1 MLKREQLFNYQDRG
15 VDFIKE
21 KRKCALFLDMGM
33 GKTTT
38 TLTAIRDMF
47 DDFSAF
53 RVLIIAPLRVA
64 NTVWKQESQKWQH
77 LNDLNIGIATGTE
90 GQRKAVLE
98 RGYDI
103 TIINRENVP
112 WLVEFYKAKHQW
124 PFDTIVIDESTSFK
138 NSASKRFKAM
148 KQILKYVY
156 NIVLLTG
163 TPSPQGMIDLWS
175 QMYMIDFGE
184 RLGRNK
190 STFLNLY
197 FETSGFQHYEHTMVE
212 GCDRV
217 IRAKIK
223 DVCMTMLSE
232 DYLELPEMIPLRH
245 TVILPDAAKKTY
257 KELKKE
263 MLITVKGGT
272 DISAP
277 SAAALNNKLL
287 QICNGA
293 VYDEDGTYHI
303 IHDGKIEAL
312 KDIIE
317 NNPDENLLVAYNF
330 KSDKE
335 RLMKA
340 FPFAVV
346 LDKEGVAVD
355 QWNKGEI
362 KMLLA
367 HPQSAGHGL
376 NMQFGGSTLIYFG
389 LTWSLEYYQQ
399 FNKRLHRQGQK
410 SNVRIIHIV
419 VEGGVDEAVMEA
431 INNKAK
437 SQSDLINYLKKY
449 YEVSHV

>member
-1 MLKREQLFNYQDRG
+1 MLKRDQLFQYQNRG

-64 NTVWKQESQKWQH
+64 NTVWKQESQKWEH
-77 LNDLNIGIATGTE
+77 LSDLNIGIATGTE

-449 YEVSHV
+449 YEV

>member
-64 NTVWKQESQKWQH
+64 NTVWKQESQKWEH
-77 LNDLNIGIATGTE
+77 LSDLNIGIATGTE

>member
-1 MLKREQLFNYQDRG
+1 MLKREQLFQYQNRG

-38 TLTAIRDMF
+38 TLTAVKDML

-53 RVLIIAPLRVA
+53 RVLIVAPLRVA
-64 NTVWKQESQKWQH
+64 NTVWKQESQKWEH
-77 LNDLNIGIATGTE
+77 LKDLDIGICTGSDA
-90 GQRKAVLE
+90 QRKRVLAKE
-98 RGYDI
+98 HDI
-103 TIINRENVP
+103 TIINRENIP
-112 WLVEFYKAKHQW
+112 WLVEQYKVEGSW
-124 PFDTIVIDESTSFK
+124 CFDTIIIDESTAFK
-138 NSASKRFKAM
+138 NSTSKRFKAL
-148 KQILKYVY
+148 KSRLKYVY
-156 NIVLLTG
+156 NMVLLTG
-163 TPSPQGMIDLWS
+163 TPSPQGLIDLWS
-175 QMYMIDFGE
+175 QMYLIDFGE

-197 FETSGFQHYEHTMVE
+197 YQTGGFQHYEHRLVE

-223 DVCMTMLSE
+223 DVCMTMMSE
-232 DYLELPEMIPLRH
+232 DYLELPEIIPLKH
-245 TVILPDAAKKTY
+245 TVQLPEKAAKQY

-263 MLITVKGGT
+263 MLITLQEGA

-293 VYDEDGTYHI
+293 VYDEDKNYHV
-303 IHDGKIEAL
+303 IHDEKIEAL
-312 KDIIE
+312 KEIVE

-335 RLMKA
+335 RLLKA
-340 FPFAVV
+340 FPFAVE
-346 LDKEGVAVD
+346 LDKEGKAAEL
-355 QWNKGEI
+355 WNQGKI

-389 LTWSLEYYQQ
+389 LNWSLEYYQQ

-410 SNVRIIHIV
+410 SNVRIIHII

-437 SQSDLINYLKKY
+437 NQSDLIHYLKKY
-449 YEVSHV
+449 YQ

>member
-64 NTVWKQESQKWQH
+64 NTVWKQESQKWEH
-77 LNDLNIGIATGTE
+77 LSDLNIGIATGTE

-449 YEVSHV
+449 YEV

>member
-1 MLKREQLFNYQDRG
+1 MLKREQLFNYQGRG

-64 NTVWKQESQKWQH
+64 NTVWKQESQKWEH
-77 LNDLNIGIATGTE
+77 LSDLNIGIATGTE

-124 PFDTIVIDESTSFK
+124 PFDTIIIDESTSFK

-184 RLGRNK
+184 RLWRNK

-197 FETSGFQHYEHTMVE
+197 FETGGFQHYEHTMIE

-263 MLITVKGGT
+263 MLITMKGGT

-293 VYDEDGTYHI
+293 VYDEDGTYHL

-312 KDIIE
+312 KDIVE